1 MHTITSVF
9 TSEYRVKGSRF
20 LGFLC
25 PSENDSNIGKHLDEI
40 RREHPT
46 ATHHCYAYLINPNK
60 PVEFST
66 DAGEPGGTAGLPILN
81 TLKSHDLMNV
91 ILVVVRYY
99 GGTKLGKS
107 GLIDAYHTTAHQSIQ
122 SATLKELVFIEVFRL
137 KYKYS
142 QQSLIDKWKNSFP
155 LIELDSTYMENVELS
170 IGCPKQQAKQFEAAV
185 SAQKHQL
192 IDFETDGESFHIE
205 E

>member
-9 TSEYRVKGSRF
+9 TSEYRIKGSKF
-20 LGFLC
+20 LGFLS
-25 PSENDSNIGKHLDEI
+25 PSEDESDTDKQLDKI
-40 RREHPT
+40 KKEHPS
-46 ATHHCYAYLINPNK
+46 ATHHCYAYIINPNK

-81 TLKSHDLMNV
+81 TLKSYNVMNV

-107 GLIDAYHTTAHQSIQ
+107 GLIDAYHTAAQQTIQ
-122 SATLKELVFIEVFRL
+122 SAKLKELVPIKVFRL
-137 KYKYS
+137 KYDYS
-142 QQSLIDKWKNSFP
+142 QQSLINKWKNSFP

-170 IGCPKQQAKQFEAAV
+170 IGCPKQQAAKFEETV